1 MVLSQPA
8 AFGITA
14 VYAPVVV
21 YVWLFTG
28 QVYESSAVWEIEL
41 DVLGLIVKFK
51 DSVTQFAVVSVYT
64 PDWVYVC
71 PFQV

>member
-1 MVLSQPA
+1 MVLSQPE

-21 YVWLFTG
+21 YVWLFTS

-41 DVLGLIVKFK
+41 EVFVFIVKFK
-51 DSVTQFAVVSVYT
+51 DCVTQFAVVPVYN
-64 PDWVYVC
+64 PDWV
-71 PFQV
+71 